1 MLFNRNQ
8 SYGDIVSALDTEKLI
23 MLVKKLLPDV
33 VFNMA
38 SLEGNPFTYP
48 EVQTLLDGITIGGHK
63 VSDEQQIF
71 SIRNAWNYLFDLV
84 HKNDLP
90 LNIVSL
96 YPIFNKFNDIVAKD
110 EALISGLFRNGQVR
124 IAGTD
129 FIPPKAEELESIFKA
144 ELPKLIER
152 CNSKTEL
159 AFEIFLWGALNQF
172 YYDGNKRTSRLISN
186 MILLSS
192 GQGIFNI
199 KAKDRLEFNTLM
211 VEFYN
216 TRESDN
222 ILKFFY
228 SNCLE
233 RY

>member
-1 MLFNRNQ
+1 MLFSRNK
-8 SYGDIVSALDTEKLI
+8 SYEDIVPALDTKKLI
-23 MLVKKLLPDV
+23 FLVKKLLPDV

-48 EVQTLLDGITIGGHK
+48 EVETLLDGITIGGHK

-71 SIRNAWNYLFDLV
+71 NIRNGWNYLFDLV
-84 HKNDLP
+84 YKNDTY
-90 LNIVSL
+90 LNVSSL
-96 YPIFNKFNDIVAKD
+96 YTIFNKFNEIVAKD
-110 EALISGLFRNGQVR
+110 EALISGAFRNGQVR
-124 IAGTD
+124 IGGTD
-129 FIPPKAEELESIFKA
+129 FIPPKAEELESIFRN
-144 ELPKLIER
+144 ELPQLIER
-152 CNSKTEL
+152 CKSKTEL

-172 YYDGNKRTSRLISN
+172 YYDGNKRTSRLVSN
-186 MILLSS
+186 MILISN

-199 KAKDRLEFNTLM
+199 KAKDRLQFNTLM

-216 TRESDN
+216 TREANN
-222 ILKFFY
+222 IFEFLY

>member
-1 MLFNRNQ
+1 MLFNRNK
-8 SYGDIVSALDTEKLI
+8 SYEDICPALDTKKLI

-48 EVQTLLDGITIGGHK
+48 EVQTLLDGITIGGHT

-71 SIRNAWNYLFDLV
+71 SIRNAWNHLFDIV
-84 HKNDLP
+84 SQNKVI
-90 LNIVSL
+90 LNIDT
-96 YPIFNKFNDIVAKD
+96 FNEFNHIVAENKN
-110 EALISGLFRNGQVR
+110 LISGAFRTGQVR
-124 IAGTD
+124 IAGTE
-129 FIPPKAEELESIFKA
+129 FMPPKAEDLGSIFES
-144 ELPKLIER
+144 ELPELIKR
-152 CNSKTEL
+152 CKSQTEL
-159 AFEIFLWGALNQF
+159 AFDIFLWGALNQF

-186 MILLSS
+186 MILIYN

-199 KAKDRLEFNTLM
+199 KSKDRLEFNTLM

-216 TRESDN
+216 TREADN
-222 ILKFFY
+222 IFDFLY
-228 SNCLE
+228 NNCLE